1 MIIFFSMPTEK
12 VMKVALGSPKV
23 YSGDLEVQ
31 PLVFSVVDK
40 TTLHPN
46 LAVLLLFHLGTR
58 YIQINFSYTN

>member
-40 TTLHPN
+40 T
-46 LAVLLLFHLGTR
+46 
-58 YIQINFSYTN
+58 